1 MNRTKFSTFSIVF
14 LTSCFS
20 LLTFASAQGPLTPPG
35 GPAPMMR
42 SLDQI
47 EPRTPITSLPYT
59 INESG
64 SYIVTGPL
72 ASTNHGI
79 IVQAH
84 NVTVDL
90 MGFTIT
96 GSSSTNFHG
105 ILAQGGEGVPL
116 RNVHIRNGGVQNF
129 GHGVRF
135 ANVDVASI
143 RYLTVIQNAGYGLFL
158 TGLPSPVSMSQYITV
173 EYCTIMD
180 NQDRGI
186 VVSTTSGF
194 AYGYIIRYNTLRG
207 NGDIGMFLRNLFDS
221 VVTDNLVGPQD
232 GAGTT
237 HGIFGSGFSQS
248 LLARNI
254 VTGNTNNFAFGP
266 GSPVRGGSV
275 TKTDGTLDNTGV
287 EAHPWANFNW

>member
-1 MNRTKFSTFSIVF
+1 MNRTIF
-14 LTSCFS
+14 LLIIYFS
-20 LLTFASAQGPLTPPG
+20 LHTLGFAQGPLTPPG

-47 EPRTPITSLPYT
+47 EPRIPITSLPYT

-105 ILAQGGEGVPL
+105 ILAQGGEGLPL
-116 RNVHIRNGGVQNF
+116 RNVHIRNGGVREF
-129 GHGVRF
+129 GHGVQL
-135 ANVDVASI
+135 ANVDGASI
-143 RYLTVIQNAGYGLFL
+143 RYLTAMQNAGYGLYV
-158 TGLPSPVSMSQYITV
+158 TGLPSPDSMSQYITV
-173 EYCTIMD
+173 ESCTIMD
-180 NQDRGI
+180 NQNRGI
-186 VVSTTSGF
+186 VVSTASGF
-194 AYGYIIRYNTLRG
+194 GYGYIIRYNTLRG
-207 NGDIGMFLRNLFDS
+207 NGEIGMFLRNLLDS
-221 VVTDNLVGPQD
+221 VVTDNLIGPQD

-237 HGIFGSGFSQS
+237 YGVFGSGFSQS

-254 VTGNTNNFAFGP
+254 VTGNTDNFAFGP

-275 TKTDGTLDNTGV
+275 TKTSGTLDTTGV